1 VRLPSIKTLRAV
13 FDDKA
18 PEARRILEMS
28 RAELEALP
36 AGAARVAEC
45 YGRPDTVDLR
55 MSCLD
60 ALGCGTFGVESFETT
75 KRDWRTG
82 APEVCEYLNTG
93 DTYAPTLINFCGR
106 YRVASW
112 GDIAERWT

>member
-36 AGAARVAEC
+36 AGAARVREC
-45 YGRPDTVDLR
+45 FGRPDMLDLR

-60 ALGCGTFGVESFETT
+60 ALGCTFGVESFETT